1 MTGENL
7 VGKILGNRYE
17 ILQIIG
23 TGGMATVYKA
33 KCRLL
38 NRFVAVKVLKSEFK
52 NDETIVKKFN
62 TESQAAASLSHNN
75 IVSVFDVG
83 NENGIS
89 YIVMEYVDGITLKE
103 YISQKG
109 ALPWDQ
115 ACRFAGQI
123 ALALEHA
130 HNKNIIH
137 RDIKPHNILMTK
149 DLTLKVTDFGIARAV
164 SGETLVAGSGAIGSV
179 HYISPEQARGGYT
192 DARSDLYSL
201 GIVLYE
207 MLTGALPFD
216 GDNPVAVALM
226 HLNNEPADIRSIN
239 PDIPEPVARIV
250 MKAISKEQNARY
262 QTAHEMIIDLKNALS
277 MENTDTVGSSGMGD
291 TRKIVLPHE
300 ERQSGESQ
308 PSEGKKKGKKEKT
321 YEQKRDDKFA
331 ITLAIATVVLIAAI
345 ALGTFLFLHGGG
357 REKMVPDLLNKT
369 IEEAQSIAEQNGF
382 KIDENI
388 IFEASDTI
396 EMGHIIKQDPG
407 ANQSVKKDK
416 ISIVVSNGKGGETID
431 VPNVVNSEY
440 KKAAETLKNAGF
452 DYKIEEQESESV
464 AENYVIRQSPSAGE
478 KAPKGSSVIIY
489 ISKAKESEH
498 SIVPKLIG
506 ATEEEAEKLL
516 NEHNLKIRVNKQYSS
531 EVAEGKVISQSPS
544 SGSEAAKNSTVN
556 VVISRGTEP
565 TSTPAAEPTPKPTSE
580 PTSKPATKKTLTLTL
595 PSDREKV
602 RVRVVANGKTIHD
615 ETHDTSKG
623 VVNIPV
629 SSTKD
634 ASVEVYFDDVLVS
647 ERVIEFD

>member
-33 KCRLL
+33 RCRLL

-52 NDETIVKKFN
+52 DDEAIVKKFN

-83 NENGIS
+83 SENGIS
-89 YIVMEYVDGITLKE
+89 YIVMEYVDGITLKK
-103 YISQKG
+103 YIAQNGS
-109 ALPWDQ
+109 LPWDQ

-123 ALALEHA
+123 AMALEHA

-137 RDIKPHNILMTK
+137 RDIKPHNILMTR

-164 SGETLVAGSGAIGSV
+164 SGETFVAGSGAIGSV

-207 MLTGALPFD
+207 MLTGVLPFD

-226 HLNNEPADIRSIN
+226 HLNNEPADIRSIQ
-239 PDIPEPVARIV
+239 PSVPEPVARIV
-250 MKAISKEQNARY
+250 MKAISKEQNLRY
-262 QTAHEMIIDLKNALS
+262 QTAHEMISDLKAALT
-277 MENTDTVGSSGMGD
+277 MEMPADSDSASDMGD
-291 TRKIVLPHE
+291 TRKIVLPHDAE
-300 ERQSGESQ
+300 EKKSDDEPRK
-308 PSEGKKKGKKEKT
+308 GKTKGKKKEKT

-331 ITLAIATVVLIAAI
+331 LILALATVILIAVI
-345 ALGTFLFLHGGG
+345 AGGTFLFLHGGG
-357 REKMVPDLLNKT
+357 REKMVPDLINKT
-369 IEEAQSIAEQNGF
+369 IEEAQSLAEQNGF

-388 IFEASDTI
+388 IFEASDSV

-407 ANQSVKKDK
+407 ANQSVKKDT
-416 ISIVVSNGKGGETID
+416 IVITVSNGKNGAEIVVPDVLNID
-431 VPNVVNSEY
+431 Y
-440 KKAAETLKNAGF
+440 RDAAEKLKAEGF
-452 DYKIEEQESESV
+452 VYKIVEQESSTV
-464 AENYVIRQSPSAGE
+464 QENYVIRQSPSSGSKAAG
-478 KAPKGSSVIIY
+478 GSTVTLY
-489 ISKAKESEH
+489 VSKAKASEH

-506 ATEEEAEKLL
+506 LTEQKARELL
-516 NEHNLKIRVNKQYSS
+516 EQNGLKMSVTKQYSDD
-531 EVAEGKVISQSPS
+531 EEGKVISQSPS

-556 VVISRGTEP
+556 VVISQKQEE
-565 TSTPAAEPTPKPTSE
+565 TPAPTVKPTPAPTTA
-580 PTSKPATKKTLTLTL
+580 PQKVKTLSLTL

-602 RVRVVANGKTIHD
+602 HVRVIANGKTIHD
-615 ETHDTSKG
+615 ETHSTSKG

-629 SSTKD
+629 SSSKN
-634 ASVEVYFDDVLVS
+634 ANVEVYFDDVLVS
-647 ERVIEFD
+647 ERVVEFD